1 MTRHSPPTTQFHAL
15 SFQEEKYLYFVQ
27 NSNFFNLSKHDGP
40 FVPNRDINQRCVVLM
55 MMVRRHPQSLI
66 LLPARQVLT
75 HNISDTEPY
84 LHMACGD
91 PERAGS
97 QERYL
102 VCICENCKMLSD
114 HINTLEVKLPKQF
127 MTVIKP
133 KVIKFSTQYP
143 DNVTQEGSIWEVSW
157 SSLCRPGAS

>member
-1 MTRHSPPTTQFHAL
+1 M
-15 SFQEEKYLYFVQ
+15 
-27 NSNFFNLSKHDGP
+27 
-40 FVPNRDINQRCVVLM
+40 FVPNNRDINQRCVVLM

-91 PERAGS
+91 SEQREQG
-97 QERYL
+97 RYL

-143 DNVTQEGSIWEVSW
+143 DNVTQEGSIWEVY
-157 SSLCRPGAS
+157 PGPHSAAQAPPENWLQISHEYCYLKIF

>member
-1 MTRHSPPTTQFHAL
+1 M
-15 SFQEEKYLYFVQ
+15 
-27 NSNFFNLSKHDGP
+27 
-40 FVPNRDINQRCVVLM
+40 FVPNNRDINQRCVVLM

-91 PERAGS
+91 S
-97 QERYL
+97 QQREQGRYL

-157 SSLCRPGAS
+157 SSLGRPGASWELAANITQTLLKFKILKLTNTRRLRPPRSLKVSG